1 MKKAS
6 IITGSIG
13 LGAGLMYLFDPAR
26 GKRRRALIRD
36 KAAHGVNKT
45 GDAIGKTSRDLS
57 HRARGVLA
65 DAGSLFYR
73 KKFDDEVIVA
83 RVRSKLGR
91 LVSHPHAIS
100 VTSENG
106 KVTLSGPIPAG
117 EAGRLINRVS
127 AIAGVKGVVDNLE
140 IHDETEHISA
150 LQGGE
155 PRRGRSFAFSKTN
168 WSPTAR
174 LIAGTAGGALAFYA
188 VRRRKMLSTPIAV
201 AGLSLLTRALT
212 NIELPRLVGVGR
224 KPGIEIH
231 KIINIAAPVEQVFE
245 FWSRHE
251 DFPRFMSN
259 VKEVR
264 KTGEGRYHWTVA
276 GPAGVSVEWDA
287 GITKLIPN
295 ELLEWE
301 SLEGSAIEQK
311 GRVLF
316 RALSEGETSIEIKM
330 SYNPPA
336 GVLGHLVAKLFGAD
350 PKSEMDA
357 DLMRVKTYIETGRI
371 PHDAA
376 KKPEASEAAAS

>member
-13 LGAGLMYLFDPAR
+13 LGAGLMYLFDPDR
-26 GKRRRALIRD
+26 GKRRRALMRD
-36 KAAHGVNKT
+36 KAAHGVSKT
-45 GDAIGKTSRDLS
+45 GDAISKTSRDLT
-57 HRARGVLA
+57 HRARGVMA
-65 DAGSLFYR
+65 DAGSLLYR
-73 KKFDDEVIVA
+73 KDVDDEVIVA

-91 LVSHPHAIS
+91 LVSHPHAIT

-106 KVTLSGPIPAG
+106 QVTLRGPILAG
-117 EAGRLINRVS
+117 EAENLINRVS
-127 AIAGVKGVVDNLE
+127 AIAGVKGVENGLE
-140 IHDETEHISA
+140 VHEESEHISA

-155 PRRGRSFAFSKTN
+155 PRTGRSFAFSKTN

-188 VRRRKMLSTPIAV
+188 LRGRNPLRTPIAA
-201 AGLSLLTRALT
+201 AGLSLFTRALT

-224 KPGIEIH
+224 KPGIEVQ
-231 KIINIAAPVEQVFE
+231 KVINIAAPVERVFE
-245 FWSRHE
+245 FWNRHE
-251 DFPRFMSN
+251 DFPLFMSN

-276 GPAGVSVEWDA
+276 GPAGVPVEWDA
-287 GITKLIPN
+287 EITKLIPN
-295 ELLEWE
+295 KSLEWE

-316 RALSEGETSIEIKM
+316 QALSEGETSIEIKM

-357 DLMRVKTYIETGRI
+357 DLMRVKTYIETGRL

-376 KKPEASEAAAS
+376 KKPESSEAAAR

>member
-13 LGAGLMYLFDPAR
+13 LGAGLMYLFDPDR

-36 KAAHGVNKT
+36 KAAHGLNKT
-45 GDAIGKTSRDLS
+45 GDAIGKTSRDIA
-57 HRARGVLA
+57 HRARGVLS
-65 DAGSLFYR
+65 DAGSLFYH
-73 KKFDDEVIVA
+73 KELVDEVIVA

-91 LVSHPHAIS
+91 LVSHPHAITA
-100 VTSENG
+100 TSENG
-106 KVTLSGPIPAG
+106 RVTLSGPVLAA
-117 EAGRLINRVS
+117 EADRLINRVS
-127 AIAGVKGVVDNLE
+127 AIAGVKGVENRLE
-140 IHDETEHISA
+140 LHDESEHISA

-155 PRRGRSFAFSKTN
+155 PRTGRSFAFSKTN

-188 VRRRKMLSTPIAV
+188 VRRQPPLSTPIAA

-224 KPGIEIH
+224 KPGIEVQ
-231 KIINIAAPVEQVFE
+231 KVINIAAPVEQVFE
-245 FWSRHE
+245 FWRRHE
-251 DFPRFMSN
+251 DFPLFMSN
-259 VKEVR
+259 VREVR

-287 GITKLIPN
+287 EITNLVPN
-295 ELLEWE
+295 KLLEWE
-301 SLEGSAIEQK
+301 SLEGSALEQK

-316 RALSEGETSIEIKM
+316 RALSEGETSIEIRM

-336 GVLGHLVAKLFGAD
+336 GVIGHLVAKLFGAD

-357 DLMRVKTYIETGRI
+357 DLMRVKTYIETGRL

-376 KKPEASEAAAS
+376 KRAAASEAASR